1 MLTLKRVIEFADQN
15 KIDYNTA
22 ISEIVNACKA
32 VDSLK
37 KNAEVEE
44 PKEVEKI
51 NVQAEKWSVKAE
63 QEKLLRYYNMDF
75 SPKVIIGAR
84 VAEYLNNAK
93 FFHPENVLIIKPN
106 LVYLG
111 YFDYETR
118 DQLEN
123 PEQTEQPGIKVFVDT
138 SEGKNPREAYFNC
151 YESYASKDL
160 KSLMPEV
167 QIERAVCR

>member
-1 MLTLKRVIEFADQN
+1 MLTLKRIIEFADQN

-22 ISEIVNACKA
+22 IGEIVNACKA
-32 VDSLK
+32 VDCLK
-37 KNAEVEE
+37 KNEEVEE
-44 PKEVEKI
+44 PKEEKV
-51 NVQAEKWSVKAE
+51 NVQAEKWSVRTE
-63 QEKLLRYYNMDF
+63 QDKLLRYYNMDF
-75 SPKVIIGAR
+75 SPKVVIGTR

-93 FFHPENVLIIKPN
+93 FFHPENVLIIKST
-106 LVYLG
+106 LVYIG

-123 PEQTEQPGIKVFVDT
+123 PQNVEQPGIKVFVDT
-138 SEGKNPREAYFNC
+138 SDKKNPREAYFNC

-160 KSLMPEV
+160 KTVMPEV